1 MTHII
6 EKLLIGY
13 HVKGQAYALDFHTH
27 PQYEIFLFHG
37 GNCRF
42 LVGNKIYY
50 LQPGDLLMMDGMTV
64 HRAYIIGDKD
74 AYERSIVHFDADWI
88 APLLNDLNIDY
99 LLRFFT
105 ENRDG
110 LIRTFRKK
118 DELLLENAIREMN
131 HLQQLDKSYANEAK
145 RKLALVQLLLMIDSS
160 TDKIVEKGQAYVD
173 EKTQIAEKVSE
184 YIFRNYRESFN
195 IDDIANT
202 LNLSKSYLSHAF
214 KEITGNTIMAY
225 AMGYRLSQ
233 ACMALLM
240 EPSKSIKTISGECG
254 FESDAHFSRYFKQN
268 MGCTPSNYRK
278 NKRISI
284 EKGE

>member
-1 MTHII
+1 VTRII

-131 HLQQLDKSYANEAK
+131 HLQKLDKSYANEAK
-145 RKLALVQLLLMIDSS
+145 RKLALVQLLLRVDSS

-184 YIFRNYRESFN
+184 YIFRNYRDSFN
-195 IDDIANT
+195 IDDIAHA

-233 ACMALLM
+233 ACMTLLM

>member
-268 MGCTPSNYRK
+268 MGSTPSNYRK